1 MAWEDFLYPL
11 YLLLIGAIVSG
22 GAVALFTHFLEGRR
36 KKRDNDLED
45 RRQKQKN
52 DLEDRRKELE
62 IKVEIVSKMDETIR
76 NRLDKALSLTS
87 NTKERPTEDEQI
99 AEVENV
105 KKWYMLE
112 AKSIESKLDTYFL
125 KQIWKIDGITMPVL

>member
-1 MAWEDFLYPL
+1 
-11 YLLLIGAIVSG
+11 
-22 GAVALFTHFLEGRR
+22 LEGRR
-36 KKRDNDLED
+36 KKRD
-45 RRQKQKN
+45 N

-76 NRLDKALSLTS
+76 NRVDKALSLQALSLTS
-87 NTKERPTEDEQI
+87 KTKERPTEDEQI

-112 AKSIESKLDTYFL
+112 AKSIESKLDTYFPETNLDDRWDYYARTL
-125 KQIWKIDGITMPVL
+125 KAYIMALLVI